1 MWLNFGRAVRQT
13 VHGLL
18 VLGVISGLGNAV
30 SAEEL
35 TERQIAIDELLH
47 GKPWLRYVESSD
59 KFFGLH
65 YDGHTWQQANERS
78 KTVHDLNGVQGKG
91 QLATIRSA
99 DENAAAFSL
108 AKAYRRS
115 LWLAGSDQDQE
126 GTWKWILPDGTG
138 ETFWQGD
145 KHGNPVD
152 GAYTNFQPR
161 VQPNNRRNQD
171 HLVLLLWSGEW
182 VAHYPSDRTSYLV
195 EWDAV
200 DIVGPIGEEE
210 VSAPKA
216 LSTVKV
222 PLPDDLD
229 SFVKD
234 RSKAIQLG
242 KALFWDMQV
251 GSDGRTACATCHAP
265 AGVDHRLVNTLNP
278 GAPGSAF
285 GPQLSGQAEL
295 AAQARARFRGANATV
310 NSDDFPFHKVDDPLG
325 DKSNVEV
332 LRSLMEVLGS
342 QGVVKKDFV
351 SIDEGSPVDNGR
363 LVHDPVFN
371 IDGANARQVTGRNS
385 PTTINSVF
393 FDRLF
398 WDGRANHYFNGVNE
412 FGDLDPN
419 ARVLKSVTK
428 TETNTTMGLKW
439 VPWGGSGVPG
449 WWTWA
454 STTTTTTSE
463 ALEPT
468 RILLNNAALASQ
480 AVGPPNSD
488 VEMAWHGRNFKDIA
502 RKLLALQPL
511 ALQKVHPE
519 DSVLGSLASS
529 NKGLDG
535 VTYASLI
542 RDAFHD
548 EWWNSSQST
557 DDGHTMMEAN
567 FSLYWGL
574 AVMLYEATL
583 VSDDAHYDRY
593 ANGDESALSDSAK
606 RGLKIFLNEGK
617 CINCHGGPEFAG
629 ATISDIRSGD
639 TIKLV
644 EKMIMGD
651 GKEAWYDN
659 GFYNIGVRPTLEDI
673 SVGAAHPEFGPLSY
687 SKQVQNG
694 RDIGQ
699 SDASIS
705 PSERIAV
712 LGAFKTPTLR
722 NIELTGPYFHNG
734 GAKSLEETVEFYTR
748 GADFFHQNIAD
759 LDPDV
764 DGISEL
770 QGNPEG
776 VADLVAF
783 MKSLTDERV
792 RWQKAP
798 FDHPELIIP
807 EGHSGTSNGVATD
820 VLVRLPEVGRDGGVE
835 VKSFVEVLSQ

>member
-1 MWLNFGRAVRQT
+1 MGLLFLGGIFSGSVKVSAQESPTARAV
-13 VHGLL
+13 
-18 VLGVISGLGNAV
+18 
-30 SAEEL
+30 
-35 TERQIAIDELLH
+35 AIQELLK
-47 GKPWLRYVESSD
+47 GKPWLRYIESSD

-65 YDGHTWQQANERS
+65 HAGHTWASAEQRAR
-78 KTVHDLNGVQGKG
+78 TIHDLNGIQGKG
-91 QLATIRSA
+91 RLATIRSA
-99 DENAAAFSL
+99 EENAVAASL
-108 AKAYRRS
+108 ARAYYRNVLLGGTDKDREGV
-115 LWLAGSDQDQE
+115 WRWYENGQPGDVFRGAGAP
-126 GTWKWILPDGTG
+126 T
-138 ETFWQGD
+138 
-145 KHGNPVD
+145 
-152 GAYTNFQPR
+152 GAYQNFNR
-161 VQPNNRRNQD
+161 GEPNNVGGE
-171 HLVLLLWSGEW
+171 HFPMLLWSSGGW
-182 VAHYPSDRTSYLV
+182 NDVNSRTSTGYLV
-195 EWDAV
+195 EWDGV
-200 DIVGPIGEEE
+200 DIVGPIAEEE
-210 VSAPKA
+210 VPAPKA
-216 LSTVKV
+216 LNTVKV

-285 GPQLSGQAEL
+285 GPQLPGQAEL
-295 AAQARARFRGANATV
+295 AAQAIDRFRGANATV
-310 NSDDFPFHKVDDPLG
+310 NAADFPFHKVDDPLG
-325 DKSNVEV
+325 DKDNVRV
-332 LRSLMEVLGS
+332 LRSLMEKLGS

-351 SIDEGSPVDNGR
+351 SINEGSPIDDGR

-371 IDGANARQVTGRNS
+371 VDGANARQVTGRNS

-428 TETNTTMGLKW
+428 TETTTTWGLKW
-439 VPWGGSGVPG
+439 VSWWGWG
-449 WWTWA
+449 WWTWGP
-454 STTTTTTSE
+454 TTTTTTNE
-463 ALEPT
+463 VLEPT
-468 RILLNNAALASQ
+468 RILLNNGALASQ
-480 AVGPPNSD
+480 AVGPPNSG

-511 ALQKVHPE
+511 ALQKVHPD
-519 DSVLGSLASS
+519 DSVLGSIASS
-529 NKGLDG
+529 NRGLNG

-542 RDAFHD
+542 RDAFRD
-548 EWWNSSQST
+548 EWWNSSKST
-557 DDGHTMMEAN
+557 NDGHTMMEAN

-574 AVMLYEATL
+574 AVMMYESTL
-583 VSDDAHYDRY
+583 VSDDAHYDRW
-593 ANGDESALSDSAK
+593 ANGDQSALSDSAK

-617 CINCHGGPEFAG
+617 CISCHGGPEFAG
-629 ATISDIRSGD
+629 ATISDIRNGD

-673 SVGAAHPEFGPLSY
+673 AVGATHPEFGPLSY

-694 RDIGQ
+694 RNIGQ
-699 SDASIS
+699 NDASIS
-705 PSERIAV
+705 PSDRITV
-712 LGAFKTPTLR
+712 LGAFKSPTLR
-722 NIELTGPYFHNG
+722 NVELTGPYFHNG
-734 GAKSLEETVEFYTR
+734 GAKSLEETVEFYAR

-764 DGISEL
+764 EGISEL
-770 QGNPEG
+770 QGNPAG
-776 VADLVAF
+776 VTDLVNF

-807 EGHSGTSNGVATD
+807 NGHSGTSNGVATD
-820 VLVRLPEVGRDGGVE
+820 NLLRLPEVGRNGGIE
-835 VKSFVEVLSQ
+835 VKSFVEVLNQ